1 MKIKNSRSSWAIKLR
16 RLHPQKKKRGE
27 EKEEEREARVK
38 EGREILCVTTK
49 TLIKQ

>member
-1 MKIKNSRSSWAIKLR
+1 MKIKNSRSSWATKLR
-16 RLHPQKKKRGE
+16 RLHTKKGGGE

-38 EGREILCVTTK
+38 EGREILCVTIK